1 MIQTIFIRAPQSEVE
16 KFIRSE
22 NVTIRNFPSCEHAP
36 DSQNLTLI
44 EDVRGGGV
52 INVYRE
58 KLQIHLQSRA
68 FLPYERINVKLKNLQ
83 V

>member
-36 DSQNLTLI
+36 DSHNLTLI
-44 EDVRGGGV
+44 EDMRGV
-52 INVYRE
+52 IKYRE